1 MADLTPITRKE
12 RFLSA
17 AAGNTETLPEPIT
30 REEMYLKKI
39 AEGGGSDVEPLTPE
53 QVQEILSIL

>member
-17 AAGNTETLPEPIT
+17 AAGNPETLPEPIT
-30 REEMYLKKI
+30 REEMYLKEI
-39 AEGGGSDVEPLTPE
+39 AEGGSDVEPLTPE